1 MTERPPSKII
11 IIGDGGCGKSCLLQ
25 RFVNN
30 KFDSKYLMTMGV
42 DFLQK
47 MLKVRGEEMQ
57 LQLWDI
63 AGQDR
68 FEALN
73 RTYFKGAVAAVI
85 VFDITRRKTFDK
97 VLKWKAEVDSK
108 VFLGPDEPVP
118 CVLLANKCD
127 LKTPAVSSK
136 EIHDLCTKLGFI
148 GWLETSAKDGTNID
162 QAFTVV
168 CEAIQDRT
176 SGRRAIA
183 EEEDGSKQDSFVLVR
198 ARAPVLQGPAP
209 RKSGWC

>member
-11 IIGDGGCGKSCLLQ
+11 IIGDSGCGKTCLVR
-25 RFVNN
+25 RFVEN
-30 KFDSKYLMTMGV
+30 KFYANYKATVGV
-42 DFLQK
+42 DFLSK

-68 FEALN
+68 FESLN

-85 VFDITRRKTFDK
+85 VFDISRRWTFDRA
-97 VLKWKAEVDSK
+97 LKWKAEVDDK
-108 VFLGPDEPVP
+108 VHLPDGPVP
-118 CVLLANKCD
+118 SVLLANKCD
-127 LKTPAVSSK
+127 LKSPAVSTK
-136 EIHDLCTKLGFI
+136 EIHDACTKFGFI